1 MNNLKKYRENAGLSQ
16 LELSK
21 LTGCARSYICEVESG
36 DQKMSL
42 KMAERMS
49 AVLHQSAR
57 AILGGDV
64 MKYSGG
70 FPDALK
76 GLVDDSY
83 DEVIDMQSAKKISPR
98 DFNLFMICFWST
110 GESLTDDD
118 VEALKVMA
126 ETLKKAHGKE

>member
-16 LELSK
+16 SELSK

-42 KMAERMS
+42 KLAERMS
-49 AVLHQSAR
+49 KALHQPAR

-76 GLVDDSY
+76 GLVQDSF
-83 DEVIDMQSAKKISPR
+83 DEVIEMQASQKISAR
-98 DFNLFMICFWST
+98 DFDLFMICYWSV
-110 GESLTDDD
+110 GEQLTDDD